1 MSNTS
6 KSNFLNN
13 TEDIIENV
21 LTNQDHV
28 VVETSQ
34 GNVVLITE
42 EEYNKLVLNVNLAKY
57 RNRVGD

>member
-13 TEDIIENV
+13 AEDIIENI
-21 LTNQDHV
+21 LTKQNHV
-28 VVETSQ
+28 IIETNQ

-42 EEYNKLVLNVNLAKY
+42 KEYNKLVLNTNLPNIKIE
-57 RNRVGD
+57 

>member
-42 EEYNKLVLNVNLAKY
+42 EEYNKLVLNINLAKY